1 MLRGTTGGKG
11 ITGEFGSVGPQPLY
25 RNTQTGAIVTGGGQ
39 PCPGCEVHRNRGG
52 VIAFNIIS
60 GNNYLGCGAAENAAL
75 KVHGFSGE
83 VVGNLIVENFGAH
96 AGICIPLSVDSHSSR
111 ARADSAGMWFD
122 DLWWD
127 LRVSRNVVVSQSD
140 SDWAGTSAAASACDF
155 CSLARQMA
163 VH

>member
-1 MLRGTTGGKG
+1 MDSMLRGTTGGKG

-25 RNTQTGAIVTGGGQ
+25 RNTQTGAIVPGGGQ

-111 ARADSAGMWFD
+111 ARAQTPLGYGLMTCGGTCEYP
-122 DLWWD
+122 
-127 LRVSRNVVVSQSD
+127 
-140 SDWAGTSAAASACDF
+140 GTSWSPKATATGPVVKTLVVHSVAC
-155 CSLARQMA
+155 
-163 VH
+163 